1 MSENEKKVRNDYAEF
16 LAKQEARKT
25 ASHDRITA
33 KMKTIDK
40 DISAKYIPN
49 NLKIIAGLT
58 VGQVQQV
65 SDASDVP
72 VDVEA
77 GKMPPFYLYP
87 PRINAIQVVTTPD
100 DVAYIL
106 VKGDEDTEDKY
117 VLTDNFDVYNKLGEP
132 NKLIVVTKK
141 DNIPI
146 VGLPVIAMQNDPVQF
161 ISDAKDAEKAPMKL
175 WAEVNNAIQ
184 VVTTPDDVAYILVKG
199 EDGEEDKYVLTDNF
213 DVYNKLG
220 EPNKLIVVTTP
231 NDVLNVPVVEEES
244 SASSETSD
252 SSISSSS
259 EESSSESSEESS
271 SSSEES
277 SSESSEES
285 SSSSEESSSSSEE
298 SSSSSEES
306 SSSSEEAPVGPS
318 ESSSASSEE
327 STSSASE

>member
-252 SSISSSS
+252 SSISSS

-285 SSSSEESSSSSEE
+285 SSSSEESSSE
-298 SSSSSEES
+298 SSEES
-306 SSSSEEAPVGPS
+306 SSSSEEASVGPS

>member
-33 KMKTIDK
+33 KMETIDK

-87 PRINAIQVVTTPD
+87 PRINDIQVVTTPD

-117 VLTDNFDVYNKLGEP
+117 
-132 NKLIVVTKK
+132 I
-141 DNIPI
+141 
-146 VGLPVIAMQNDPVQF
+146 
-161 ISDAKDAEKAPMKL
+161 
-175 WAEVNNAIQ
+175 
-184 VVTTPDDVAYILVKG
+184 
-199 EDGEEDKYVLTDNF
+199 LTDNF

-259 EESSSESSEESS
+259 EESSSETSEISDSSISSSEESS

-277 SSESSEES
+277 SSE
-285 SSSSEESSSSSEE
+285 
-298 SSSSSEES
+298 SSEES

>member
-132 NKLIVVTKK
+132 NKLIVVT
-141 DNIPI
+141 
-146 VGLPVIAMQNDPVQF
+146 
-161 ISDAKDAEKAPMKL
+161 
-175 WAEVNNAIQ
+175 
-184 VVTTPDDVAYILVKG
+184 
-199 EDGEEDKYVLTDNF
+199 
-213 DVYNKLG
+213 
-220 EPNKLIVVTTP
+220 TP

-252 SSISSSS
+252 SSISSSEESTSESSEESSSSS

-285 SSSSEESSSSSEE
+285 SSSSEEAS
-298 SSSSSEES
+298 
-306 SSSSEEAPVGPS
+306 VGPS

>member
-33 KMKTIDK
+33 KMETIDK

-132 NKLIVVTKK
+132 NKLIVVT
-141 DNIPI
+141 
-146 VGLPVIAMQNDPVQF
+146 
-161 ISDAKDAEKAPMKL
+161 
-175 WAEVNNAIQ
+175 
-184 VVTTPDDVAYILVKG
+184 
-199 EDGEEDKYVLTDNF
+199 
-213 DVYNKLG
+213 
-220 EPNKLIVVTTP
+220 TP

-271 SSSEES
+271 SSSEE
-277 SSESSEES
+277 
-285 SSSSEESSSSSEE
+285 
-298 SSSSSEES
+298 
-306 SSSSEEAPVGPS
+306 APVGPS

>member
-285 SSSSEESSSSSEE
+285 SSESSEESSSE
-298 SSSSSEES
+298 SSEES